1 MVLSL
6 SLSAFGCST
15 IEVRSP
21 PAALLEHC
29 PAPDLTEFQVN
40 AELLIYTQGLK
51 HALALCNADK
61 AALRQWSAS
70 VQNNRE

>member
-1 MVLSL
+1 MVLFL

-21 PAALLEHC
+21 PAALMEHC
-29 PAPDLTEFQVN
+29 PAPDLPEFRVN

-61 AALRQWSAS
+61 AALRQWSRTIE
-70 VQNNRE
+70 NTM